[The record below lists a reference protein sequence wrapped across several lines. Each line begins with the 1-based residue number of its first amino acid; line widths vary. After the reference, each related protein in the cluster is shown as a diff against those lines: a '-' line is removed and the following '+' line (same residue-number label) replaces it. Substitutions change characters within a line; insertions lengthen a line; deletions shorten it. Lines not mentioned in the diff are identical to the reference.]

1 MFLTTRSL
9 ITKKGLPPPV
19 SGFATLDP
27 SRTGATATLS
37 GGNLSIVTNQFGA
50 SVSNIT
56 KSSGK
61 WYFEAIC
68 VDASQKATMFGV
80 VRSSLYNKDIYPGD
94 PYNGWYYFYF
104 PSGDM
109 YINDTA
115 TGYAPSPEYNEWVG
129 CYVDLDAG
137 SIGFISNGV
146 DRGVAASGLPSDTYC
161 VVFGNGSS
169 AASGIQTINFGA
181 TPFAWTPPTGYNA
194 GWFNP

>member
-9 ITKKGLPPPV
+9 ISVKGPPPPV

-27 SRTGATATLS
+27 SRTGAAATLS
-37 GGNLSIVTNQFGA
+37 GGNLSLMTTQYGA
-50 SVSNIT
+50 SVSNIG

-68 VDASQKATMFGV
+68 VDASQKATLFGL
-80 VRSSLYNKDIYPGD
+80 VRSSFFNKDIYPGA
-94 PYNGWYYFYF
+94 PNNGWCYYFY
-104 PSGDM
+104 SGDT
-109 YINDTA
+109 YINDTT

-137 SIGFISNGV
+137 SVGFISNGV
-146 DRGVAASGLPSDTYC
+146 DRGVAASGLPNDTYC
-161 VVFGNGSS
+161 VILGNGSS

-181 TPFAWTPPTGYNA
+181 TSFAWTPPAGYNA